1 MIHVALC
8 NNDASYI
15 SEIESLLH
23 GIAMQ
28 EKLMIHTDIFYTE
41 QNWKKNSGQALI
53 IR

>member
-23 GIAMQ
+23 GIAMPG
-28 EKLMIHTDIFYTE
+28 KAYDTYRHL
-41 QNWKKNSGQALI
+41 L
-53 IR
+53 